1 MISFSCVNTIPGI
14 PASWWGLLGRE
25 ISRTLRYRRPR
36 VVGVQSLSLKDMQQ
50 VNKRYRAKDRPTD
63 VLSFASEVQGR
74 GEVWEMGDILLCPD
88 YARHEAER
96 RGVPF
101 SEEMV
106 RLVIHGCLHLSGL
119 DHATKQEEEHMFG
132 LQERCLERFFLC
144 LNRL

>member
-1 MISFSCVNTIPGI
+1 MIAFSRVNTIPGI
-14 PASWWGLLGRE
+14 PSAWWGLLGRE

-36 VVGVQSLSLKDMQQ
+36 TVGVQSLSLQEMQHI
-50 VNKRYRAKDRPTD
+50 NKQYRAKDRPTD
-63 VLSFASEVQGR
+63 VLSFTSEVQGR

-101 SEEMV
+101 AEEMV

-119 DHATKQEEEHMFG
+119 DHVTKQEEEYMFG
-132 LQERCLERFFLC
+132 LQERCLERFFVC
-144 LNRL
+144 LNHS